1 MLNFVANTISKPT
14 YPLYWEGRQ
23 KDNGNAL
30 YIMVSN
36 RSKLKNYFINSDK
49 INLVYQFFIH
59 KNEERNK
66 ELRYCLK
73 KNVDNQHIDKIYL
86 LNERMY
92 SEKELGIKRR
102 SHYHQYLY

>member
-73 KNVDNQHIDKIYL
+73 TGAFIWDTIETKLPLSYYD
-86 LNERMY
+86 
-92 SEKELGIKRR
+92 
-102 SHYHQYLY
+102 